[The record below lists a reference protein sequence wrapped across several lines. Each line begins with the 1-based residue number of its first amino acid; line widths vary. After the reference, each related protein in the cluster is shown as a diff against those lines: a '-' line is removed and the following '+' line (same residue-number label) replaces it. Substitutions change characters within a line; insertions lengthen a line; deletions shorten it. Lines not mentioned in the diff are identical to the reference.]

1 MIVYFADR
9 NMKVLGQAS
18 THLPKGIRIT
28 DDLKTENVDTGVAV
42 FECDIH
48 FDRGTRSKVEDWAE
62 VGNYILRSTE
72 DENEF
77 YTIIDCEID
86 TKAQKVYIYAEDDG
100 LDLINDIA
108 GAYEADQP
116 YPIEDYILR
125 FAAGAGWEIGINE
138 VEGLTKKLSWD
149 SSQTASARILS
160 IAEAFDNCEISY
172 SFKIK
177 GLQVVKKYINIYEER
192 GKETGVQLRLNK
204 EIDSIVTSKTVN
216 NLATAL
222 RATGGT
228 PDDAEDPITLMGY
241 QYDDDNFYID
251 GEVLKSRKAL
261 EKWSRYL
268 WKNDDTGQEG
278 GHITREFSSDTT
290 SQAVLCEQTIAE
302 LKKICDMEVNYEID
316 ISKLP
321 ENVKIGD
328 RVNVVDDDGKLYLSS
343 RVLVL
348 ESSEVEQTRKA
359 TLGEHLIRK
368 SGISAQVTSLAKE
381 FAKTAV
387 SAARAKKI
395 ASDAKKQA
403 TQAQTESAKAL
414 KSAETAETAAG
425 KAETA
430 AEKAS
435 QSANTAAAQAQ
446 AASAAVEKVET
457 SVSSMEETVRQAQEA
472 AENARQAAETATGEA
487 EKAET
492 AARNAASDATEASV
506 SAAHAQDYAEDAIE
520 RAETAK
526 DTAEVAKTEA
536 EAATITAIA
545 AKLDAEQAEKDVAA
559 LGDEIETVSSTMKID
574 YARKTELTES
584 TAELQT
590 QISRNAAQLESTAR
604 KQMYIDETTNNALSL
619 YEAAE
624 NAAALAQEQAD
635 AAAAEAE
642 AAQQEAAEAVAA
654 AEAAQAEAD
663 TAQEAY
669 ETAKRVADE
678 AEADLKAAKK
688 DLATISARAD
698 ATEEE
703 IAAAQAAL
711 DTAQT
716 TADNAVKSAKSA
728 AKTASTALDKAV
740 SANTAATKAQTK
752 AAEAVHNADLA
763 QDTANEAK
771 GNATSAKNTADQAAE
786 IAATAQAT
794 ADTARET
801 ANAAQITASNAYET
815 AKEAQQTANA
825 AQKTLQQANVDLAAA
840 ETRLTEVL
848 ADASATAEE
857 VEAAQA
863 AVNTAQEAAQTAQAN
878 AEAAQATADEA
889 NEYADNAQAAAD
901 EAEVAADEAQH
912 EADEAQRAADI
923 AKGYV
928 YALAKRSIEAEAKIK
943 QNADEIELK
952 ATRKELSESLGGV
965 FTKEE
970 TEALISTR
978 ADAISLS
985 VSKSVEELQEADS
998 ENSKQV
1004 EKAEAAI
1011 KLLSDCIQNLVTDG
1025 SGASLMTQTA
1035 NGWTF
1040 STSKIQEQVD
1050 SASESLA
1057 DLIEKYGS
1065 VDAAIEAIRNGLQDV
1080 ADKTEFVNIGTYTY
1094 TENGVTKTEPCIDL
1108 FESDSGFT
1116 VKITNTQILFT
1127 DGSKIP
1133 TRIETD
1139 GLKTENITV
1148 ENDLKQTNDDV
1159 DGSFIW
1165 AVRSNGNYGLQWKA
1179 GET

>member
-28 DDLKTENVDTGVAV
+28 DDLKTEDVDTGVAV

-62 VGNYILRSTE
+62 VGNYILRST
-72 DENEF
+72 DNENEF

-86 TKAQKVYIYAEDDG
+86 TKAQKVRIYAEDDG
-100 LDLINDIA
+100 LDLINDVA
-108 GAYEADQP
+108 GAYAADQP
-116 YPIEDYILR
+116 YPIKDYILR

-149 SSQTASARILS
+149 SSQTASARLLS

-192 GKETGVQLRLNK
+192 GKDTGVQLRLNK

-241 QYDDDNFYID
+241 QYDDENFYVD

-278 GHITREFSSDTT
+278 GHITREFTSDTT
-290 SQAVLCEQTIAE
+290 SQAVLCEQAIAE

-328 RVNVVDDDGKLYLSS
+328 RVNIVDDDGKLYLSS

-348 ESSEVEQTRKA
+348 ESSEVEHTRKA

-368 SGISAQVTSLAKE
+368 SGISAQVTNLAKE

-414 KSAETAETAAG
+414 KSAETAETAAN
-425 KAETA
+425 KAEAAVSTA
-430 AEKAS
+430 T
-435 QSANTAAAQAQ
+435 QSAAQAAAQAA
-446 AASAAVEKVET
+446 AASAAVERVET
-457 SVSSMEETVRQAQEA
+457 SVSSMEDTVRQAQEA
-472 AENARQAAETATGEA
+472 AENAWEAAETATGEA
-487 EKAET
+487 EKATT
-492 AARNAASDATEASV
+492 AARNAASDAAEASV
-506 SAAHAQDYAEDAIE
+506 SAAHAEEYAEDAIYQ
-520 RAETAK
+520 AEKAK
-526 DTAEVAKTEA
+526 GTAEKAKTEA
-536 EAATITAIA
+536 EAATVTAIA

-559 LGDEIETVSSTMKID
+559 LGDELETVSNTMKID
-574 YARKTELTES
+574 YARKTDLTES

-590 QISRNAAQLESTAR
+590 KISQNAAQVESTAR

-624 NAAALAQEQAD
+624 NAAALAQQQAD
-635 AAAAEAE
+635 AAADEAE
-642 AAQQEAAEAVAA
+642 EAQEEAEEAQAFADSAQDEADAAQ
-654 AEAAQAEAD
+654 
-663 TAQEAY
+663 TAY
-669 ETAKRVADE
+669 ETAKSVAE
-678 AEADLKAAKK
+678 QAAADLKAAKK

-711 DTAQT
+711 ETAQ
-716 TADNAVKSAKSA
+716 A
-728 AKTASTALDKAV
+728 
-740 SANTAATKAQTK
+740 SANTADTALKAAKKSVSNALDKVATANTKVAKAQEK
-752 AAEAVHNADLA
+752 AAEAVRKADLA

-801 ANAAQITASNAYET
+801 ADNAQNTADEAYAALAELK
-815 AKEAQQTANA
+815 ATANDT
-825 AQKTLQQANVDLAAA
+825 QKALQQANVDLADA
-840 ETRLTEVL
+840 EARLAEVR
-848 ADASATAEE
+848 ADAAATTEE
-857 VEAAQA
+857 VEAAQTAVNTAQA
-863 AVNTAQEAAQTAQAN
+863 AVNTAQAAAQTAQTN
-878 AEAAQATADEA
+878 
-889 NEYADNAQAAAD
+889 ADNAQAAAD
-901 EAEVAADEAQH
+901 EAQEIADTAKKAADEAQYQ
-912 EADEAQRAADI
+912 ADEAQRAADI

-985 VSKSVEELQEADS
+985 VSKSVEELQEADK

-1004 EKAEAAI
+1004 EATEASI